1 MHSLYL
7 NSIGT
12 EMKFS
17 FNTRLDKTEE
27 VNKFEESIIEIIQ
40 SEPQKEKKILK
51 KNEQSLRDLWDNIKF
66 NIYENWAEKKFEE
79 IMTQNFLN
87 LVETN

>member
-12 EMKFS
+12 EMNFS

-27 VNKFEESIIEIIQ
+27 VNKFEESVIEIIQ
-40 SEPQKEKKILK
+40 SEPQKEKKLLK
-51 KNEQSLRDLWDNIKF
+51 KNEQSFRDLWDNIKF

-79 IMTQNFLN
+79 IMAQNFLN

>member
-1 MHSLYL
+1 M
-7 NSIGT
+7 N
-12 EMKFS
+12 FS

>member
-12 EMKFS
+12 EMNFS

>member
-12 EMKFS
+12 EMNFS

-27 VNKFEESIIEIIQ
+27 VNKFEESVIEIIQ
-40 SEPQKEKKILK
+40 SEPQKEKKII
-51 KNEQSLRDLWDNIKF
+51 E
-66 NIYENWAEKKFEE
+66 EK
-79 IMTQNFLN
+79 
-87 LVETN
+87 